1 MVASFLFYKIGDD
14 SMNLQNFFNML
25 LKNTPFA
32 VVGKGDVNISVG
44 ASTGVV
50 VTAKWQPKWKI
61 EKYNALGDL
70 YAVEEFAGN
79 KLLDEGVNE
88 MWKLI
93 AGLGGT
99 PFNNANS
106 YIGVGDGTTPA
117 SGEQTGLLG
126 ASKLYKAVDP
136 TYPQVN
142 AQTITYRATFGSG
155 EAAWSWDEFTIASG
169 NSDSAINICRKVE
182 NHSVKPSADTW
193 VVSLSITLS

>member
-1 MVASFLFYKIGDD
+1 MANLKDFL
-14 SMNLQNFFNML
+14 NML

-44 ASTGVV
+44 ANMGLLVSG
-50 VTAKWQPKWKI
+50 KWQPKWKI
-61 EKYNALGDL
+61 EKYNVLGEL

-79 KLLDEGVNE
+79 KLLGEGVTA
-88 MWKLI
+88 MWNLI
-93 AGLGGT
+93 AGLGGA

-126 ASKLYKAVDP
+126 ANKLYKAVDP
-136 TYPQVN
+136 TYPQIN

-155 EAAWSWDEFTIASG
+155 EAAWAWQEFTIANG
-169 NSDSAINICRKVE
+169 DSDSAINICRKVE
-182 NHSVKPSADTW
+182 DHSTKPLNDTW

>member
-1 MVASFLFYKIGDD
+1 MA
-14 SMNLQNFFNML
+14 NLKDFFNML
-25 LKNTPFA
+25 LKNTPFQ

-44 ASTGVV
+44 ANMGIAVTG
-50 VTAKWQPKWKI
+50 KWQPKWKI
-61 EKYNALGDL
+61 EKYNALGEL

-79 KLLDEGVNE
+79 KLLNEGVNE

-99 PFNNANS
+99 PFSNANS
-106 YIGVGDGTTPA
+106 YIGVGDSTTVA

-126 ASKLYKAVDP
+126 ANKLYKAVDP

-142 AQTITYRATFGSG
+142 AQTITYRATYGSG
-155 EAAWSWDEFTIASG
+155 EAAFGFQEFTIANG
-169 NSDSAINICRKVE
+169 DSDSAINICRKVE
-182 NHSVKPSADTW
+182 DHSAKPLADTW

>member
-1 MVASFLFYKIGDD
+1 
-14 SMNLQNFFNML
+14 MNLQNFFNML

-44 ASTGVV
+44 ANMGVSIA
-50 VTAKWQPKWKI
+50 AKWQPIWKI
-61 EKYNALGDL
+61 EKYNALDEL

-99 PFNNANS
+99 PFNTANS
-106 YIGVGDGTTPA
+106 YIGVGDGTAAA

-126 ASKLYKAVDP
+126 ANKLYKAVDP
-136 TYPQVN
+136 TYPQIN
-142 AQTITYRATFGSG
+142 AQTITYRATYGSG
-155 EAAWSWDEFTIASG
+155 EAAFAFQEFTIANG
-169 NSDSAINICRKVE
+169 DSDSAINLCRKVDD
-182 NHSVKPSADTW
+182 HSSKPLNDTW
-193 VVSLSITLS
+193 VISCSITLS

>member
-1 MVASFLFYKIGDD
+1 
-14 SMNLQNFFNML
+14 ML

-44 ASTGVV
+44 ANMGVAITG
-50 VTAKWQPKWKI
+50 KWQPKWKI
-61 EKYNALGDL
+61 EKFNSLGKL

-79 KLLDEGVNE
+79 KLLDEGVNA

-99 PFNNANS
+99 PFNTANS
-106 YIGVGDGTTPA
+106 YIGVGDGTTAA
-117 SGEQTGLLG
+117 SGEQTGLQG

-136 TYPQVN
+136 TYPQIN
-142 AQTITYRATFGSG
+142 AQTITYRATYGPD
-155 EAAWSWDEFTIASG
+155 EAAYSWDEFTIANG
-169 NSDSAINICRKVE
+169 DSDSAINLCRKVE
-182 NHSVKPSADTW
+182 NHSTKPLVDTW